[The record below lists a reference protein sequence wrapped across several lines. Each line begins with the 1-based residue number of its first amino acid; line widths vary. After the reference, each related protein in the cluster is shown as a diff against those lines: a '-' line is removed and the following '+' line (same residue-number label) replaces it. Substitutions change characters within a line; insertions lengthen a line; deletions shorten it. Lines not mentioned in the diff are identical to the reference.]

1 MKPIMKR
8 YAPPFV
14 SLASVTVRAP
24 LLAGLLATALAGC
37 TVGPDFHAPAAPQAP
52 NYTRAP
58 LPAATASAPGPGGAA
73 QTFIATAH
81 APRAWWKQFGNP
93 ALDALVDQALGSSPT
108 LDSARAKLIEAR
120 ENYNAQAGATLFPS
134 VDLKLSGTRQKI
146 DLAAFGITQVPNP
159 SPFTLYDASV
169 SVSYVFDLF
178 GANRRALE
186 ATLAQ
191 VDYQE
196 YELEAAQLTVAGNV
210 VATAIRRAALK
221 SEIELTQRLIDA
233 QTQQLSIMEAR
244 LAAGGVARLDVHSQR
259 TLLAQTRATLP
270 PLTTQLA
277 QTDHQLAILLGVEP
291 SSPALSVQLDALT
304 LDALPLPDTL
314 ALTLP
319 STLARER
326 PDIRAA
332 AALLHQA
339 SANVGVAT
347 ANLFPQISLSAS
359 VGSERTRVEDV
370 ISGLNIWNVGLG
382 LTQPI
387 FHGGELRAKRRA
399 AQAAYEAAFADYKQT
414 VLQALQ
420 QVADTLHALQDDALE
435 LQTRDDAAREAQA
448 SAAIAHDRYAAGG
461 VSEFDLIDAQR
472 QALQSALDR
481 TRAQATRLADTAA
494 LYQALGGAA
503 LPGVAAR

>member
-1 MKPIMKR
+1 M
-8 YAPPFV
+8 
-14 SLASVTVRAP
+14 T
-24 LLAGLLATALAGC
+24 LLIITALAGC
-37 TVGPDFHAPAAPQAP
+37 TVGPDFHSPAAPQAP
-52 NYTRAP
+52 GYTRAP
-58 LPAATASAPGPGGAA
+58 LPAATVSAPGPGGAMQA
-73 QTFIATAH
+73 FASTAH

-93 ALDALVDQALGSSPT
+93 ALDSLVDEALRASPT
-108 LDSARAKLIEAR
+108 LDSARAKLVEAR
-120 ENYNAQAGATLFPS
+120 ENYNAQAGAALFPS
-134 VDLKLSGTRQKI
+134 VDLKLSGTRQKL
-146 DLAAFGITQVPNP
+146 DLAAFGITQMQNP
-159 SPFTLYDASV
+159 PPFTLYDASV

-196 YELEAAQLTVAGNV
+196 YELEAARLTVAGNV
-210 VATAIRRAALK
+210 VATAMRRAALRD
-221 SEIELTQRLIDA
+221 EIGLTQRLIGA
-233 QTQQLSIMEAR
+233 QAQQLSIMEAR

-259 TLLAQTRATLP
+259 TLLAQTRATLA

-277 QTDHQLAILLGVEP
+277 QTDHQLAILLGEEP
-291 SSPALSVQLDALT
+291 SSSAFAPQLDALT
-304 LDALPLPDTL
+304 LDTLPLPDTL

-332 AALLHQA
+332 EALLHQA

-347 ANLFPQISLSAS
+347 ANLFPQISISAG
-359 VGSERTRVEDV
+359 VGSERTRIEDV
-370 ISGLNIWNVGLG
+370 ITGLNIWNVGLG

-448 SAAIAHDRYAAGG
+448 SAAIAHDRYTAGG

-472 QALQSALDR
+472 QVLQSALDR
-481 TRAQATRLADTAA
+481 TRAQATRLTDTAA

-503 LPGVAAR
+503 LPEEAAHEEAPQRGNR

>member
-1 MKPIMKR
+1 MNR
-8 YAPPFV
+8 HTSTLL
-14 SLASVTVRAP
+14 SL
-24 LLAGLLATALAGC
+24 LLATALAGC
-37 TVGPDFHAPAAPQAP
+37 TVGPDFHSPAAPQGP
-52 NYTRAP
+52 DYTRTP
-58 LPAATASAPGPGGAA
+58 LPAATASASGPGGAA
-73 QTFIATAH
+73 QTFAATEH

-93 ALDALVDQALGSSPT
+93 ALDSLVDEALHTSPT
-108 LDSARAKLIEAR
+108 LDSARAKLVQAR
-120 ENYNAQAGATLFPS
+120 ENYNAQAGAALFPS

-159 SPFTLYDASV
+159 APFTLYNASV

-191 VDYQE
+191 VNYQE

-210 VATAIRRAALK
+210 VATAIRRAALR
-221 SEIELTQRLIDA
+221 SEIDLTQRLIAA
-233 QTQQLSIMEAR
+233 QTRQLSIMAAR

-259 TLLAQTRATLP
+259 TLLAQTRATLA

-277 QTDHQLAILLGVEP
+277 QTDHLLAILLGGEP
-291 SSPALSVQLDALT
+291 STSAFAVRLDALT

-326 PDIRAA
+326 PDIRASE
-332 AALLHQA
+332 ALLHQA

-347 ANLFPQISLSAS
+347 ANLFPQISISAGI
-359 VGSERTRVEDV
+359 GSERTRIEDV
-370 ISGLNIWNVGLG
+370 ITGLNIWNVGLG

-399 AQAAYEAAFADYKQT
+399 SQAAYEAAFADYRQT

-435 LQTRDDAAREAQA
+435 LQTRDDAAHEAQA
-448 SAAIAHDRYAAGG
+448 SASIAHDRYVAGG

-472 QALQSALDR
+472 QALQTALDR
-481 TRAQATRLADTAA
+481 TRAQATRLTDTAA

-503 LPGVAAR
+503 LPGEAAAR